1 MKMKL
6 IVIVSIICFCTGSTW
21 AQKTADMYFH
31 QIPNPPSAPCEKS
44 VLGNDDF
51 TVKVNVLLSELK
63 EDINQRHKKSA
74 KFMKEHEDDARKNAV
89 ANSGLVL
96 TPEQMKVMQQK
107 NKHLTAEQK
116 AQLADEVMQQNMNV
130 SMAELKN
137 LKNED
142 NKVDPKAAENWA
154 KAYST
159 ELEAQRDIDP
169 EKAQADQIRN
179 KALFDLQK
187 ELSDELEILNAGMGE
202 FTERLTKLQEEAD
215 TSYSKLRMQTDPI
228 KAYIDTITSQ
238 LSREKKQCQCEMKEK
253 SIEVFEE
260 VNKLMEKIQL
270 LEYQYCLPLT
280 PQYLDILE
288 DYKLFI
294 QREFGRCDKI
304 EALQEEMQFR
314 QTGVRDPEFHP
325 GLLAVESLRDY
336 VVLLS
341 NVFKYKISDNP
352 SSSQE

>member
-1 MKMKL
+1 MRRIGS
-6 IVIVSIICFCTGSTW
+6 IVILYIFIGSAW
-21 AQKTADMYFH
+21 AQKTADQYFH
-31 QIPNPPSAPCEKS
+31 QIPNLPSAPCEKT
-44 VLGNDDF
+44 VLGDNDF
-51 TVKVNVLLSELK
+51 SVKVNVLLSELK

-74 KFMKEHEDDARKNAV
+74 KYMKEHEDEARKNAV

-96 TPEQMKVMQQK
+96 TPEQMKLMQQK
-107 NKHLTAEQK
+107 NKHLSADKK

-130 SMAELKN
+130 SMAELQN

-142 NKVDPKAAENWA
+142 KRVDPKAAENWA

-169 EKAQADQIRN
+169 EKAQADQIRS
-179 KALFDLQK
+179 KATFDLQK
-187 ELSDELEILNAGMGE
+187 ELNGELEILNAGMGE
-202 FTERLTKLQEEAD
+202 FTERLLKLQEEAD
-215 TSYSKLRMQTDPI
+215 SSYSKLRLQTDPI

-260 VNKLMEKIQL
+260 VNMLMEKIQL

-294 QREFGRCDKI
+294 QREFSRCDKI
-304 EALQEEMQFR
+304 ESFQEEIQFR

-325 GLLAVESLRDY
+325 GLLAVESLKDY

-341 NVFKYKISDNP
+341 NVYKYKISDKP
-352 SSSQE
+352 STISNR